1 MDWVTVYETSGQETP
16 DVEIRDLSTL
26 VFDAALNDTVPL
38 QAMILEEKKSFQLM
52 TLGDGRTP
60 LFEDEVV
67 KMEA

>member
-1 MDWVTVYETSGQETP
+1 MDWVTVYEISAQETP
-16 DVEIRDLSTL
+16 DIEIRDLSTL
-26 VFDAALNDTVPL
+26 VFDAALNGTVPL
-38 QAMILEEKKSFQLM
+38 QAMVLEEKKSFQLM

>member
-1 MDWVTVYETSGQETP
+1 MDWVTVYEISAQETP
-16 DVEIRDLSTL
+16 DIEIRDLSTL

-67 KMEA
+67 KVEA